1 MKLIFTL
8 ILLSLPITANA
19 KAVIYGRGIVS
30 VQLPY
35 GKETIFRFD
44 KQVRTISPVASFTL
58 KPASNESPDYST
70 LSVMPR
76 DPMGEAL
83 IAIILEDDSTV
94 RVKLKTVMADKKD
107 LADPIVEFKARDVP
121 NFNESDRS
129 DSPPSEIE
137 LMKAMIRD
145 DFISGFQRR
154 ELDRAIDT
162 SQSGISARMI
172 RQYEGETL
180 HGYVFKVTNQMQ
192 SNSVTLDLRQ
202 LKLGKPN
209 LAILSQADQ
218 LALTGKIRGRNETL
232 LRVVA
237 KSTSRYSDI
246 RIPVGIKKLENE
258 VKK

>member
-1 MKLIFTL
+1 MKLIFTAFL
-8 ILLSLPITANA
+8 MLLPTYANA
-19 KAVIYGRGIVS
+19 KAITYGKGIVS
-30 VQLPY
+30 VQVPY

-58 KPASNESPDYST
+58 KPASSESPDYST

-76 DPMGEAL
+76 DPLGEAL
-83 IAIILEDDSTV
+83 VAIILEDDSAV
-94 RVKLKTVMADKKD
+94 RVKLKTITADNKD
-107 LADPIVEFKARDVP
+107 LSDPIVDFKAREEGSLS
-121 NFNESDRS
+121 ESERS
-129 DSPPSEIE
+129 DSVPSEIE

-145 DFISGFQRR
+145 DFISGYQRR

-192 SNSVTLDLRQ
+192 TNSVTLDLRQ

-218 LALTGKIRGRNETL
+218 LALTGKIRGHNETL

-237 KSTSRYSDI
+237 KSTSRYGDI
-246 RIPVGIKKLENE
+246 RIPVGIKKLDNE